1 MASLEVPSQYL
12 VNTQQVYKK
21 LREIKST
28 KSPGPD
34 MLPNKILKIF
44 ACELAPIIADIYNPS
59 MMQGV
64 FPKALKRSIVV
75 PVPKVSP
82 PTSIEDDLRPISL
95 TFQIAKV
102 MEDCALD
109 ILFPQVINKLDTKQF
124 ALPKKST
131 THALVYLLHSILKA
145 LERGSCTARLFFAD
159 FKKGFDLVDHNEI
172 VKELVCL
179 GLQPAVIRWIKAFL
193 PNREQCVRVGIS
205 KSSWKKTNGGLP
217 QGTKLGP
224 LLFAV
229 FINSLLKDWPGRIKF
244 VNDTSALEIIPRYSQ
259 SLMPLVVNDISACAS
274 AHRME
279 LNHKKCKQMVISFL
293 KYKGSDEN
301 QIFVAGNP
309 VEIVSSFKLLGVWIS
324 NDLSWN
330 THVDMVLKKAN
341 SRLYAL
347 PLLKKAGLLPADI
360 VEIYVS
366 FIRSRIE
373 YASPV
378 WSSFPKSLSDL
389 LESVQKRALKIAY
402 PALAYEEAL
411 ETSKLQPLSIRR
423 DASCKKFVES
433 LRRDASPYNPLT
445 KIMEISPRIRTYD
458 YDLRN
463 DHSDQTLLP
472 VMSDRFKN
480 FVTRKYY

>member
-1 MASLEVPSQYL
+1 MASLEVPSEYL
-12 VNTQQVYKK
+12 VNTQQVYRR
-21 LREIKST
+21 LREIKTT

-44 ACELAPIIADIYNPS
+44 ACELAPIIADIYNSS

-75 PVPKVSP
+75 PVPKTSP
-82 PTSIEDDLRPISL
+82 PTNIEDDLRPISL
-95 TFQIAKV
+95 TSQIWQV
-102 MEDCALD
+102 MEDCTLD

-131 THALVYLLHSILKA
+131 THALVYLLYSILKA

-172 VKELVCL
+172 VKELVCI
-179 GLQPAVIRWIKAFL
+179 GVQPAVIRWIKAFL
-193 PNREQCVRVGIS
+193 SNREQCVRVGIS

-229 FINSLLKDWPGRIKF
+229 LINSSLKDWPGRIKF
-244 VNDTSALEIIPRYSQ
+244 VDDTSAFEIIPRYSP
-259 SLMPLVVNDISACAS
+259 SLMPLVVNDISAFAS
-274 AHRME
+274 ARGME

-293 KYKGSDEN
+293 KYKGSDEKDL
-301 QIFVAGNP
+301 
-309 VEIVSSFKLLGVWIS
+309 SSFKLLGVWIS
-324 NDLSWN
+324 NDLSLN

-347 PLLKKAGLLPADI
+347 RLLKKAGLLPADI

-378 WSSFPKSLSDL
+378 WSSLPKSLSDL

-433 LRRDASPYNPLT
+433 LRRG
-445 KIMEISPRIRTYD
+445 TYQN
-458 YDLRN
+458 Y
-463 DHSDQTLLP
+463 
-472 VMSDRFKN
+472 
-480 FVTRKYY
+480 